1 MELLTGMKAIS
12 FHKPEGERNL
22 SSYFL
27 CALKEDRLVHIL
39 QDCMVNQ
46 DNIRQLKGVANI
58 AKKCL
63 RVKGEERPY
72 MKNVAME
79 LEGLRTSAK
88 HPWTND
94 KSDVKETEYLLGE
107 SVETVR
113 SEEMAGTSAGYHSL
127 YLMQS
132 QGDGR

>member
-1 MELLTGMKAIS
+1 MLFRS
-12 FHKPEGERNL
+12 PEGERNL
-22 SSYFL
+22 SEYFL

-39 QDCMVNQ
+39 QDCMVSQ
-46 DNIRQLKGVANI
+46 DNIRQLKGVAHI

-63 RVKGEERPY
+63 RVKGEERPN
-72 MKNVAME
+72 MKKVAME

-88 HPWTND
+88 HTWTND
-94 KSDVKETEYLLGE
+94 ESNVEETEYLLGK
-107 SVETVR
+107 SVETAR

-127 YLMQS
+127 YIMQS